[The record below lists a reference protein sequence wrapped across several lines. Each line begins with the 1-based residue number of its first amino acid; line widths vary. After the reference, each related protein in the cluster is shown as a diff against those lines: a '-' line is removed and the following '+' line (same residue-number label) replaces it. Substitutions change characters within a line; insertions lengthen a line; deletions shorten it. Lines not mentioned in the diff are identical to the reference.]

1 MSFAVPLSCV
11 PSRPPQ
17 PGVRWSA
24 RGVLAAWLLCAVLPW
39 LGACSA
45 VKTAGVNAVAGT
57 LSAGGAGWAVD
68 DDPELIREALP
79 FALKTQE
86 TLLAEVPNNGALLL
100 ATCRSFT
107 QYAYAYVETEALL
120 VEAQDYRLARSM
132 KQRALSLYLRARDY
146 CLRSLAVRTGV
157 EVEEGLL
164 GYETHRA
171 VRAQVRRMT
180 SRLRLDTASVLHQL
194 DVSDRDLTYWT
205 GAAWGAAVSLGLDR
219 PELAADVPIV
229 RTLIEQALE
238 FELAAG
244 GAKCD
249 PAVRPQLQPTESS
262 PPHALAAPF
271 CDTTIYETLISLDAL
286 PEALGGSLTRA
297 RQHFQDAVNLSGG
310 FSASAYVSMATSVC
324 VQEQKRDEF
333 VSLLERALA
342 IDVDADSANA
352 YHRRLANLIAQ
363 QRARHLLAVVDDF
376 FI

>member
-1 MSFAVPLSCV
+1 MNSAAPPSCIC
-11 PSRPPQ
+11 PRPPQ
-17 PGVRWSA
+17 PGAILSA
-24 RGVLAAWLLCAVLPW
+24 RSSLAAWLLCAVLPW

-45 VKTAGVNAVAGT
+45 VKTAGVNAVAGA
-57 LSAGGAGWAVD
+57 LSVGGDGWAVD

-86 TLLAEVPNNGALLL
+86 TLIAEVPNNGDLLL

-120 VEAQDYRLARSM
+120 VEAQDYRRARSL

-157 EVEEGLL
+157 EVDEGLL
-164 GYETHRA
+164 GYARHRA
-171 VRAQVRRMT
+171 VMAQVGSLT
-180 SRLRLDTASVLHQL
+180 SQLRLDTASVLRQL
-194 DVSDRDLTYWT
+194 DVGDRDLAYWT

-229 RTLIEQALE
+229 RALIEQALQ
-238 FELAAG
+238 FERVGGTAA
-244 GAKCD
+244 CD
-249 PAVRPQLQPTESS
+249 PATVPQLQPTEPS
-262 PPHALAAPF
+262 PPSALTAQF

-286 PEALGGSLTRA
+286 PEELGGSLPRA
-297 RQHFQDAVNLSGG
+297 RQHFQDAIDLSGG
-310 FSASAYVSMATSVC
+310 LSASAYVSMAASVC
-324 VQEQKRDEF
+324 VQEQKRDEY

-363 QRARHLLAVVDDF
+363 QRARHLLEIVDDF